1 MNDPRRPQRFGP
13 PLSGYGPTGPQVP
26 PNPPTAD
33 PAYADQSPYAST
45 YGGYVSPPWSPGGP
59 PPRPPQWPPGPHE
72 ASPTQQL
79 PQYWQYD
86 QPPPGGF
93 PPDGLTPPPPQ
104 GPRTPRWLWFAA
116 GSAVLLVVALVI
128 ALVIANGS
136 VKKQTAIEP
145 LPPMPGPS
153 PTRPTTT
160 TPTPPSPSAAPAPT
174 TTTGTP
180 SETVAGAMQTV
191 VYDVTGEGRAISITY
206 MDSGSVI
213 QTEFNVALPWRKE
226 VSLSKS
232 SLHPASVT
240 IVNIGHNVTCS
251 VTVAGVQVRQ
261 RTGAGLTIC
270 DAPS

>member
-26 PNPPTAD
+26 PNPPTTD

-59 PPRPPQWPPGPHE
+59 PPRHPQWPPGPRE
-72 ASPTQQL
+72 VSPTQQL
-79 PQYWQYD
+79 PQYWQHD

-145 LPPMPGPS
+145 LPPCPGLARHVRPRPHRPHPHPAPHRHRQLRPVRRVRRSPARCKPLSMTSRGKAGQSAS
-153 PTRPTTT
+153 PTWIAATSYRPSSTSPCRGGKRSACQSRPCIPLASRSSTSATT
-160 TPTPPSPSAAPAPT
+160 SPARSPWPGFRYASAP
-174 TTTGTP
+174 
-180 SETVAGAMQTV
+180 
-191 VYDVTGEGRAISITY
+191 GR
-206 MDSGSVI
+206 G
-213 QTEFNVALPWRKE
+213 
-226 VSLSKS
+226 
-232 SLHPASVT
+232 
-240 IVNIGHNVTCS
+240 
-251 VTVAGVQVRQ
+251 
-261 RTGAGLTIC
+261 
-270 DAPS
+270 

>member
-1 MNDPRRPQRFGP
+1 
-13 PLSGYGPTGPQVP
+13 
-26 PNPPTAD
+26 
-33 PAYADQSPYAST
+33 
-45 YGGYVSPPWSPGGP
+45 
-59 PPRPPQWPPGPHE
+59 
-72 ASPTQQL
+72 
-79 PQYWQYD
+79 
-86 QPPPGGF
+86 F

-206 MDSGSVI
+206 MDSGNVI